1 MQQFAFQV
9 HIDTLI
15 ALGQKSAI
23 AASAPRCLPDCRTP
37 QSRPRMLNPI
47 PLDLSGGGSHTDI

>member
-1 MQQFAFQV
+1 MQQFAFQM

-23 AASAPRCLPDCRTP
+23 AA
-37 QSRPRMLNPI
+37 RMLNPI
-47 PLDLSGGGSHTDI
+47 PLDLSGGGSHAES